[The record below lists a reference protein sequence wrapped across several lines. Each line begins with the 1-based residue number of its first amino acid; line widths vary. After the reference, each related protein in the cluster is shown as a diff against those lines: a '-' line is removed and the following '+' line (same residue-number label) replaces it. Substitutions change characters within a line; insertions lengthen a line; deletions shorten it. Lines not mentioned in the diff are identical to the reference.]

1 VSKKS
6 DFGERGESK
15 MSQENVLEKLQEA
28 NMDAEIWWDSSPLV
42 YKTWAANIVEKAS
55 REKKA
60 SWTDQLKRLFDPDNP
75 GKTLF
80 RGVTTNPP
88 LSFSAI
94 KDNPKLWSEIVRGL
108 IREHPEKGV
117 EDIFWMTYKQ
127 IVKMGA
133 EFFLQVWEKSEH
145 TYGYLSGQVDPRDVY
160 YPDRMFAQAL
170 ELAELSPNVMIKC
183 PGSRQGYE
191 VIEKL
196 TARGIATN
204 NTLAFSVPQF
214 VACMEAVQKG
224 LEQARKDGVDMLRW
238 RSVITHMSARY
249 GTLGDL
255 NTQAEARG
263 IDLTETDIRWAELAI
278 FKRGYR
284 ILEEKGY
291 PNKMLMCSMRISPP
305 MNDGSIAS
313 WHIEKI
319 AGGDVVYTCP
329 PKYIGE
335 LMEVEDKLRDFN
347 PEAIYEE
354 PPKETVDKLLRLPYF
369 VQAYEPDGMSR
380 DEFNKQGALV
390 ATAAEFSKATRATV
404 DFVAQQ
410 FQAEGKM

>member
-1 VSKKS
+1 MS
-6 DFGERGESK
+6 DR
-15 MSQENVLEKLQEA
+15 NILEKLQEA
-28 NMDAEIWWDSSPLV
+28 NLDAEIWWDSSPLV
-42 YKTWAANIVEKAS
+42 YRNWAASTV
-55 REKKA
+55 KKA
-60 SWTDQLKRLFDPDNP
+60 PEEKRESWRRQLNRLFDPDNP
-75 GKTLF
+75 EKTLF

-94 KDNPKLWSEIVRGL
+94 KDNPEFWAEIVRGL
-108 IREHPEKGV
+108 IREHPEKGI
-117 EDIFWMTYKQ
+117 EEIFWMTYTQ
-127 IVKMGA
+127 IVKRGA
-133 EFFLQVWEKSEH
+133 ECFLPVWEKSEH
-145 TYGYLSGQVDPRDVY
+145 SYGYLSGQVDPRDLYDVE
-160 YPDRMFAQAL
+160 RMFAQAL

-183 PGSRQGYE
+183 PGSREGYE
-191 VIEKL
+191 LIERL
-196 TARGIATN
+196 TAKGIATN
-204 NTLAFSVPQF
+204 NTLAFTVPQY
-214 VACMEAVQKG
+214 VACMEAVQRG
-224 LEQARKDGVDMLRW
+224 LEKARKDGVDMFRW

-255 NTQAEARG
+255 TTQAEARG
-263 IDLTETDIRWAELAI
+263 IELSEADIRWAELAI
-278 FKRGYR
+278 FKRGYK

-305 MNDGSIAS
+305 MGDDRAAS

-329 PKYIGE
+329 PKYIVE
-335 LMEVEDKLRDFN
+335 LMEVEDKLDELN

-354 PPKETVDKLLRLPYF
+354 PPRETMDKLLRLPYF
-369 VQAYEPDGMSR
+369 VQAYEPDGMTR
-380 DEFNKQGALV
+380 DDFNKQGALV

>member
-1 VSKKS
+1 MSDKS
-6 DFGERGESK
+6 I
-15 MSQENVLEKLQEA
+15 LEKLQEA

-42 YKTWAANIVEKAS
+42 YTNWSKGVVEKAPEQK
-55 REKKA
+55 RETWKK
-60 SWTDQLKRLFDPDNP
+60 QLDRLFDPDKP
-75 GKTLF
+75 KETLF

-94 KDNPKLWSEIVRGL
+94 KDNPGFWAEVVKGL
-108 IREHPEKGV
+108 IREHPDEGV
-117 EDIFWMTYKQ
+117 EEIFWMTYKQ
-127 IVKMGA
+127 IVKKGA
-133 EFFLQVWEKSEH
+133 EYFLPVWEESEH

-160 YPDRMFAQAL
+160 DADRMFAQAL

-196 TARGIATN
+196 TAKGIATN
-204 NTLAFSVPQF
+204 NTLAFTVPQF
-214 VACMEAVQKG
+214 VSCMEAVQRG
-224 LEQARKDGVDMLRW
+224 LEKAKKDGVDMFRW

-255 NTQAEARG
+255 KTQAEARG
-263 IDLTETDIRWAELAI
+263 IDLSEADVRWAELSI

-305 MNDGSIAS
+305 MTDGSKAS

-335 LMEVEDKLRDFN
+335 LFEVEDALKDFN
-347 PEAIYEE
+347 PEAIYED
-354 PPKETVDKLLRLPYF
+354 PPKETLEKILRLPYF
-369 VQAYEPDGMSR
+369 VQAYEPDGMTR
-380 DEFNKQGALV
+380 DEFNKQGALI

>member
-1 VSKKS
+1 
-6 DFGERGESK
+6 
-15 MSQENVLEKLQEA
+15 MSEKNVLEKLQEA
-28 NMDAEIWWDSSPLV
+28 NPDAEIWWDSSPLV
-42 YKTWAANIVEKAS
+42 YKNWAASIVEKAPGG
-55 REKKA
+55 KKE
-60 SWTDQLKRLFDPDNP
+60 SWSEQLTRVFDPDNP
-75 GKTLF
+75 KETIF

-88 LSFSAI
+88 LSYDAI
-94 KDNPKLWSEIVRGL
+94 KDDPKSWAAIVRGL
-108 IREHPEKGV
+108 IRENPDKGV
-117 EDIFWMTYKQ
+117 EEIFWMTYKQ
-127 IVKMGA
+127 IVKRGA
-133 EFFLQVWEKSEH
+133 EYFLPVWEKSEH
-145 TYGYLSGQVDPRDVY
+145 TFGYLSGQVDPRDLY
-160 YPDRMFAQAL
+160 DADRMFAQAL
-170 ELAELSPNVMIKC
+170 DLAELSPNVMIKC

-191 VIEKL
+191 LIEKL

-204 NTLAFSVPQF
+204 NTLAFTVPQF
-214 VACMEAVQKG
+214 LACMEAVQRG
-224 LEQARKDGVDMLRW
+224 LDKARRNGVDMVRW

-255 NTQAEARG
+255 KTQAEARG
-263 IDLTETDIRWAELAI
+263 IELSEADIRWAELSI

-305 MNDGSIAS
+305 TDDGSVAS

-335 LMEVEDKLRDFN
+335 LMDVEDQMKPFN

-354 PPKETVDKLLRLPYF
+354 PPREVLEKLLRLPYF
-369 VQAYEPDGMSR
+369 VQAYEPDGMTK
-380 DEFNKQGALV
+380 DQFNKQGALV
-390 ATAAEFSKATRATV
+390 ATATEFSKATRATV

>member
-1 VSKKS
+1 LRIRRLRERMGDKS
-6 DFGERGESK
+6 
-15 MSQENVLEKLQEA
+15 VLERLQEA

-42 YKTWAANIVEKAS
+42 YRNWAKAVAKGAPT
-55 REKKA
+55 EKKEA
-60 SWTDQLKRLFDPDNP
+60 WRAQLNRLFDPDHP
-75 GKTLF
+75 GETLF

-88 LSFSAI
+88 LSLDAI
-94 KDNPKLWSEIVRGL
+94 KDNPGFWTDLVRAL
-108 IREHPEKGV
+108 IRENPDKGV
-117 EDIFWMTYKQ
+117 EEIFWMTYKEV
-127 IVKMGA
+127 VKRGA
-133 EFFLQVWEKSEH
+133 EFFRPLWEKSQH
-145 TYGYLSGQVDPRDVY
+145 RYGYLSGQVDPRDVNDA
-160 YPDRMFAQAL
+160 DRMFAQAL

-191 VIEKL
+191 LVEKL
-196 TARGIATN
+196 TAKGIATN
-204 NTLAFSVPQF
+204 NTLAFTVPQF
-214 VACMEAVQKG
+214 VECMEAVQRG
-224 LEQARKDGVDMLRW
+224 LKKARQDGVDMFRW

-255 NTQAEARG
+255 KTQAEARG
-263 IDLTETDIRWAELAI
+263 IDLTEADIRWAELAI

-305 MNDGSIAS
+305 TSDGTVAS

-335 LMEVEDKLRDFN
+335 LFQVEEKIKPFD

-354 PPKETVDKLLRLPYF
+354 PPKAAMDKLMKLPYF
-369 VQAYEPDGMSR
+369 VMSYEPEGMTKE
-380 DEFNKQGALV
+380 EFNRHGALV
-390 ATAAEFSKATRATV
+390 ATAAEFSKATRGTV